1 MSLWYKLLSQVAFD
15 DIDRFCATKL
25 PEGVRLDYKL
35 HFPGNLE
42 KTIAAFANTLGG
54 LILLGIDTDKKTNT
68 PVWPPVTGLA
78 SNIGLEER
86 VFQKATEAI
95 YPPVRVS
102 VSPVIEIPAL
112 PGNVAL
118 VVRVDES
125 KDAPHAVEKGRKVYV
140 YERSDNKTD
149 PIQLAHIDRIAYLL
163 ERRKR
168 IEEERE
174 QLRSFAI
181 LRAERLITPE
191 LSPVIWVSV
200 IPLYPWRPL
209 CKPSAC
215 HVFLKQICSPLDVQR
230 IPNGAM
236 FISLETVGNLKGLS
250 TAETITCDANGH
262 FLYLRALVGLSRNV
276 AGHVGFRYEIEL
288 SEKIYQLLSVQQ
300 RFGNMLKLSRDF
312 FHKVVERPGLLS
324 IKIGMK
330 GVRGISLYDPD
341 KRDSSSS
348 KRFLDDEYR
357 DEVIVTTDE
366 FLSGDSG
373 TKLLNDRI
381 AFAFDVETP
390 EGQ

>member
-1 MSLWYKLLSQVAFD
+1 MSLWHKPLSQLVFD
-15 DIDRFCATKL
+15 DVDRFCAAKL

-35 HFPGNLE
+35 HFPHNLE

-54 LILLGIDTDKKTNT
+54 HILLGIDSDKMTNK
-68 PVWPPVTGLA
+68 PVWPPATGLP
-78 SNIGLEER
+78 SDIELQER

-95 YPPVRVS
+95 YPPIRVS

-112 PGNVAL
+112 PGNVVI

-125 KDAPHAVEKGRKVYV
+125 RDAPHAVEKGRKVYV

-163 ERRKR
+163 DRRKR

-181 LRAERLITPE
+181 TRAQRLVTPE
-191 LSPVIWVSV
+191 LSPIIWVSV

-230 IPNGAM
+230 IPDGAM
-236 FISLETVGNLKGLS
+236 FVSLESVGHLEGRS
-250 TAETITCDANGH
+250 TAETITCDARGH
-262 FLYLRALVGLSRNV
+262 FLYLRAMVGLTRQV
-276 AGHVGFRYEIEL
+276 HGRAGFRHQFEL
-288 SEKIYQLLSVQQ
+288 REKIYQLLSIHQ
-300 RFGNMLKLSRDF
+300 RFGDMLKVSRDF
-312 FHKVVERPGLLS
+312 YYKVVERPGLLS

-341 KRDSSSS
+341 NLHSSSS
-348 KRFLDDEYR
+348 KQFLDDEYH
-357 DEVIVTTDE
+357 DEVILTTDE
-366 FLSGDSG
+366 FLSGDGG
-373 TKLLNDRI
+373 TKLLYDRI
-381 AFAFDVETP
+381 AYAFDAETP